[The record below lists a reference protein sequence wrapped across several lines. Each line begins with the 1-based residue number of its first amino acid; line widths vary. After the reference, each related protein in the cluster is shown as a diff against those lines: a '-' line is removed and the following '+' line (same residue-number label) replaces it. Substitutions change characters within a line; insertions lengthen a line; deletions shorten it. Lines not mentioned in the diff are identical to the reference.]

1 MQLARELEHIEKLNA
16 QNKLEK
22 INFAKLNALS
32 DKIDDIKELFG
43 ERKFTSYFMDAIQS
57 YIFHQELDIAK
68 VLVLYTANEDELK
81 AKQLQWL
88 YYHKYWLFSLAGGI
102 DCVIHTTQKAL
113 DEWSKQDLA
122 LASSKPTKRATLS

>member
-1 MQLARELEHIEKLNA
+1 MAKELEHIEKLNA
-16 QNKLEK
+16 QNKLDR
-22 INFAKLNALS
+22 INFTKLNALS
-32 DKIDDIKELFG
+32 DKIDNIKLLFN

-68 VLVLYTANEDELK
+68 ILVLYTANEEDMR

-113 DEWSKQDLA
+113 DEWSQDDLA
-122 LASSKPTKRATLS
+122 IAQSSSNKKSKR